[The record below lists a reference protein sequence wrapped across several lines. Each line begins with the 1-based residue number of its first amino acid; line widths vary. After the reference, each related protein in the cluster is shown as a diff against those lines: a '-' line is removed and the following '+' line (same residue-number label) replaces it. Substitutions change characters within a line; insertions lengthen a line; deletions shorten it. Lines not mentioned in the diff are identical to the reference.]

1 MPKKQRQKPLEKKE
15 WRRRGNSNLTG
26 TLNTFMNSLE
36 DSNDSDSTTKK
47 LDVVLTLVHDNIKR
61 SLDLRNFNTSDIKSD
76 AKQIFDIKL
85 KYQSTQLKDDADLRI
100 VNKLYNKHKKLS
112 ALMS

>member
-1 MPKKQRQKPLEKKE
+1 MPKKQKPKPLEKKE
-15 WRRRGNSNLTG
+15 WRQRGNSNLTG

-36 DSNDSDSTTKK
+36 DENDSDSTIKK
-47 LDVVLTLVHDNIKR
+47 LDIVLALIHDNIKR
-61 SLDLRNFNTSDIKSD
+61 STGLRNFDSADIKSD
-76 AKQIFDIKL
+76 AKKVFDILMKYRSTKL
-85 KYQSTQLKDDADLRI
+85 KDNTDLKI

>member
-1 MPKKQRQKPLEKKE
+1 MPKKQRPKPLEKKE

-36 DSNDSDSTTKK
+36 DENDSDSITKK

-61 SLDLRNFNTSDIKSD
+61 SLDLRNFDSADIKSD
-76 AKQIFDIKL
+76 AKQVFDIL
-85 KYQSTQLKDDADLRI
+85 MKYRSTKLKDDTDLRI

-112 ALMS
+112 VLMS

>member
-1 MPKKQRQKPLEKKE
+1 MPKKQRPKPLEKKE

-36 DSNDSDSTTKK
+36 DENDSDSITKK

-61 SLDLRNFNTSDIKSD
+61 SLDLRNFNTPDIKSD
-76 AKQIFDIKL
+76 AKQIFDILMKYRSTKL
-85 KYQSTQLKDDADLRI
+85 KDNTDLKI

>member
-1 MPKKQRQKPLEKKE
+1 MPKKQKPKPLEKKE

-36 DSNDSDSTTKK
+36 DSNDSDTTIKK
-47 LDVVLTLVHDNIKR
+47 LNVVLTLVHDNIKR
-61 SLDLRNFNTSDIKSD
+61 SLDLRNFDTS
-76 AKQIFDIKL
+76 DIKL
-85 KYQSTQLKDDADLRI
+85 KYQSTQLKDKTDLKI
-100 VNKLYNKHKKLS
+100 VNSLYNKHKKLS